1 MRRLAFLLAA
11 QLLLVTPLAAQYP
24 LTREWN
30 DKMARSTKALR
41 AGDYARA
48 LKISTSVTKD
58 MVDSLGPGN
67 DATFVFGVVLT
78 HRALALAGL
87 RRYEEALWYWHIVL
101 SLYPSFRSSDVGS
114 FGEPGAFLIANPLPP
129 KKPPDKDFD
138 PAGFVY
144 PKEISRKAAKFPEGA
159 RLFRITGTL
168 VVDVMIT
175 ESGTVSSP
183 LVITPLPAPTLSYA
197 ALEAIRKWRYEPGT
211 RDGKPV
217 PVPLTVNVTFKFE

>member
-1 MRRLAFLLAA
+1 MRPLPYVLVALLLLA
-11 QLLLVTPLAAQYP
+11 TPAAARYP
-24 LTREWN
+24 LESEWN
-30 DKMARSTKALR
+30 SKMVRSTQALR

-48 LKISTSVTKD
+48 LKISTSVAKD
-58 MVDSLGPGN
+58 MVDSLGPGS

-87 RRYEEALWYWHIVL
+87 RRNEEALWYWHIVL
-101 SLYPSFRSSDVGS
+101 SLYPGFRSSDVGS

-129 KKPPDKDFD
+129 VTPHEDFD

-144 PKEISRKAAKFPEGA
+144 PKEISRKSPKFPEGA
-159 RLFRITGTL
+159 RQFRITGTL
-168 VVDVMIT
+168 VVDVVIT
-175 ESGTVSSP
+175 ENGTVSSP
-183 LVITPLPAPTLSYA
+183 RVITPLPAPTLSYA

-217 PVPLTVNVTFKFE
+217 PVPLTVNVTFKFN